1 MSVTDAPRIEFP
13 CDYPIKVI
21 ATNDASLK
29 TSVVEIV
36 RLHDAGFCEKSVS
49 LRNSREG
56 RYCSVRLSI
65 RATGEPQ
72 LKALHRDLLANPLV
86 KMVL

>member
-1 MSVTDAPRIEFP
+1 MSVTDAPTIEFP

-29 TSVVEIV
+29 TSVLEIV
-36 RLHDAGFCEKSVS
+36 RLHDASFCEESVS
-49 LRNSREG
+49 LHDSREG
-56 RYCSVRLSI
+56 KYCSVRLSI
-65 RATGEPQ
+65 RATGERQ

>member
-1 MSVTDAPRIEFP
+1 VSVTDAPTIEFP

-29 TSVVEIV
+29 TSVLEIV
-36 RLHDAGFCEKSVS
+36 RLHDASFCEESVS
-49 LRNSREG
+49 LHDSREG
-56 RYCSVRLSI
+56 KYCSVRLSI
-65 RATGEPQ
+65 RATGELQ